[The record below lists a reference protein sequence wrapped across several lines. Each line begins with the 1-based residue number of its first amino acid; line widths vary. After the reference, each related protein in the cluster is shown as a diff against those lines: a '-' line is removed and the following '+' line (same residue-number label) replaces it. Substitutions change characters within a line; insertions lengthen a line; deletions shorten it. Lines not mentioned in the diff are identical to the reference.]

1 MNPALTLNP
10 SVSLMVETNLMA
22 IYTPRGLKVRLP
34 VDYAFAL
41 MARLYP
47 RVNAFQ
53 VLKNV
58 EGIESLPQSFAFL
71 AALVCFFLNLPPWQ
85 IFIIVSTVIVLL
97 SLMTRYGFYVF
108 PSIVKLGTIYSYLS
122 GFGIL
127 LVLLAVFGFYWVGW
141 RGVLAYFA
149 ARLVAGVVNW
159 ILTMQETRMYFRK
172 VGQALTAS
180 ERNFFN
186 SYRLHASAL
195 GITTDVEVADEEMEN
210 ANWEPTFLDL
220 ATKYPEVVAR
230 FTVD

>member
-1 MNPALTLNP
+1 
-10 SVSLMVETNLMA
+10 MA
-22 IYTPRGLKVRLP
+22 IYTPRGLKIRLT

-47 RVNAFQ
+47 KVSAFQ
-53 VLKNV
+53 VLKTV
-58 EGIESLPQSFAFL
+58 EGIESLPQSIAFL
-71 AALVCFFLNLPPWQ
+71 AALLCFFLNLPPWQ
-85 IFIIVSTVIVLL
+85 IGAIVFAVIVLL
-97 SLMTRYGFYVF
+97 SLMTRFGFYVF

-127 LVLLAVFGFYWVGW
+127 LVLLAAFGFYWVGW

-149 ARLVAGVVNW
+149 ARVIGGVVNW

-186 SYRLHASAL
+186 AYRLHASAL
-195 GITTDVEVADEEMEN
+195 GITTDVEVTNEETES

-230 FTVD
+230 FTLE

>member
-1 MNPALTLNP
+1 
-10 SVSLMVETNLMA
+10 MA
-22 IYTPRGLKVRLP
+22 IYTPRGLKIRLT

-53 VLKNV
+53 ILKTV

-71 AALVCFFLNLPPWQ
+71 AALTCFFLNLPPWQ
-85 IFIIVSTVIVLL
+85 IFIVVFSVIILL

-108 PSIVKLGTIYSYLS
+108 PGIVKLGTIYSYLS

-127 LVLLAVFGFYWVGW
+127 LVLLAAFGFYWVGW

-149 ARLVAGVVNW
+149 ARLFAGVVNW

-186 SYRLHASAL
+186 AYRLHASAL
-195 GITTDVEVADEEMEN
+195 GITTDVEVTDEETEI

-220 ATKYPEVVAR
+220 ATKYPKVVAR
-230 FTVD
+230 FTEE